1 MGHVLRNDKL
11 LTERSIKYWRGRV
24 EITFRWQYLEN
35 SSTQN
40 PVTLLYKQ

>member
-24 EITFRWQYLEN
+24 EITLTVSGKLKYTK
-35 SSTQN
+35 SSN
-40 PVTLLYKQ
+40 FII